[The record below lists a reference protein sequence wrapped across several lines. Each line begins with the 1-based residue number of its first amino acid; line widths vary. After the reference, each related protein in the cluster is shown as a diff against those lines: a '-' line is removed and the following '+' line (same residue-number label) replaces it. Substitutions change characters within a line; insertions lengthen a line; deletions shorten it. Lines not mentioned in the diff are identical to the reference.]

1 MRLIDIAVS
10 IGSIVCRQNDIHK
23 FKAFVI
29 CHEVRREQWGKR
41 TLSLSL
47 KLHKFCGV
55 LFRSVAG
62 MNIAAL
68 LPLGY

>member
-1 MRLIDIAVS
+1 VRLIDIAVS

-29 CHEVRREQWGKR
+29 RHEERMEQWGKR
-41 TLSLSL
+41 TLSLSSL

-62 MNIAAL
+62 MNIASL
-68 LPLGY
+68 